1 VDIFKSVDK
10 VKPFLEYT
18 WKRHKILSSNIANAD
33 TPNYK
38 AKDVVFNLEK
48 EADLKVTRYKHIKP
62 VSQKDFKVVEIK
74 RGLIGN
80 DLNNV
85 SVEEEMAKM
94 AQNKLAYEVYMRIAT
109 GSLEKLD
116 RVIKE
121 GR

>member
-1 VDIFKSVDK
+1 MDIFRGVDK

-18 WKRHKILSSNIANAD
+18 WKRHKIISSNIANAD